1 VPLLLNLVFSFAD
14 FFAYLK
20 ELLAKKTLGLS
31 DFDYPQ
37 TVQHFILASFPHS
50 LYNFLLV
57 LAVSFCTFGLFLF
70 LLNTKMEMRSN
81 FSELSRFL
89 CMDKRKIAK
98 QARFAALSKQ
108 VLFWSFFSPAIFIA
122 LLFFEAEFEISG
134 LGSTMKIALSRGD
147 YPLFYGSLC
156 CAIVFVLA
164 LNIFF
169 ITLKN
174 ILPHK

>member
-1 VPLLLNLVFSFAD
+1 LAFSFAD

-20 ELLAKKTLGLS
+20 ALFTKRTLGLS

-37 TVQHFILASFPHS
+37 TVQYFILALFPHS
-50 LYNFLLV
+50 CYRFLLILMV
-57 LAVSFCTFGLFLF
+57 GFCTLGFFLF
-70 LLNTKMEMRSN
+70 FLNAKMEKRSN

-89 CMDKRKIAK
+89 CMDKRKITK
-98 QARFAALSKQ
+98 QARLAALSKQ

-134 LGSTMKIALSRGD
+134 LGNTIKIAFQRGD
-147 YPLFYGSLC
+147 YPLFYGGLC
-156 CAIVFVLA
+156 CAIMFILA
-164 LNIFF
+164 VNIFF

>member
-1 VPLLLNLVFSFAD
+1 LQLNLVFSFAD

-50 LYNFLLV
+50 LYNFLLI
-57 LAVSFCTFGLFLF
+57 LMIGLCTFGLFLF
-70 LLNTKMEMRSN
+70 FLNTKMEMRSN

-89 CMDKRKIAK
+89 CMDRRKIAK

-108 VLFWSFFSPAIFIA
+108 VLLWSFLSPAIFIA
-122 LLFFEAEFEISG
+122 LLLFEAEFEISG
-134 LGSTMKIALSRGD
+134 LGSTIKIALSRGD

-156 CAIVFVLA
+156 CAIIFIA
-164 LNIFF
+164 IMNIFF

>member
-1 VPLLLNLVFSFAD
+1 VPLWLNLAFSFAD

-20 ELLAKKTLGLS
+20 ALFTKRTLGFS

-50 LYNFLLV
+50 FCNFLLI
-57 LAVSFCTFGLFLF
+57 LAVSFCTLGVFLF
-70 LLNTKMEMRSN
+70 FLTSKIEMKSN

-98 QARFAALSKQ
+98 QAKLAALSKQ
-108 VLFWSFFSPAIFIA
+108 VLFWSFFAPAIFVA
-122 LLFFEAEFEISG
+122 LLFFEAKFEILG
-134 LGSTMKIALSRGD
+134 LGSTIKIAFERNDFS
-147 YPLFYGSLC
+147 LFYGSLC
-156 CAIVFVLA
+156 CTIMFILA
-164 LNIFF
+164 VNIFF
-169 ITLKN
+169 LMLKN